1 MIENALKA
9 STQEHLDIYTVMDHL
24 AVLKDGSVALVIQ
37 TTAIN
42 FNLLSE
48 EEQDATI
55 YAYASLLNSLSF
67 TVQILIR
74 SSKKD
79 ITDYLNLLDEKLEAM
94 ESQKIK
100 EQLVKYRAFVKGL
113 VKENNVL
120 EKRFYIVV
128 PFTVYELGLSANQF
142 NPLARPPQKPAY
154 DVDYILNKAKLVLY
168 PRRDHIVRQLA
179 RIGLRA
185 KQLENK
191 ELITLF
197 YRIYNAEAK
206 DQSLNLNFDD
216 QTPPPS
222 TDQVATPAAA
232 ASPTQAPTL
241 TKA

>member
-1 MIENALKA
+1 MIDKAIRA
-9 STQEHLDIYTVMDHL
+9 STQEHLDIYTVVDHL
-24 AVLKDGSVALVIQ
+24 VVLKDGAVALIIQ

-79 ITDYLNLLDEKLEAM
+79 ITDYLNLLDEKLEVM

-100 EQLVKYRAFVKGL
+100 EQLVKYRAFVKSL

-128 PFTVYELGLSANQF
+128 PFTIYELGLSANQF
-142 NPLARPPQKPAY
+142 NPLAKPPQKPAY
-154 DVDYILNKAKLVLY
+154 DTEYILNKAKLALY
-168 PRRDHIVRQLA
+168 PRRDHIIRQLA

-191 ELITLF
+191 DLITLF
-197 YRIYNAEAK
+197 YRIYNSEAK

-216 QTPPPS
+216 QAPPPA
-222 TDQVATPAAA
+222 TDQVATPVAP
-232 ASPTQAPTL
+232 ASPTQAPTP
-241 TKA
+241 TKS